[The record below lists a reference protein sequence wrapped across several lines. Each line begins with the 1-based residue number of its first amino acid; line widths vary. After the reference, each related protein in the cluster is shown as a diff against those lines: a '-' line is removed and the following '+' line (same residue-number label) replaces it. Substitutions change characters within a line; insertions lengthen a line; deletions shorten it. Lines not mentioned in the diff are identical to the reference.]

1 MVNKRNAVVLRV
13 YVVAALAMS
22 VGLLV
27 KASAPPLPVVRSA
40 GGEAV
45 RAIKPPQRSVSPP
58 HAPCNTCPYIA
69 PFAYVPYGLD
79 PFPQN
84 ATDAA
89 RGDAVP
95 CSAIRPPPRPRA
107 RLDDS
112 L

>member
-1 MVNKRNAVVLRV
+1 MVNKRNAVALRV

-27 KASAPPLPVVRSA
+27 KASAPPLPVVRGA
-40 GGEAV
+40 GVDAA

-58 HAPCNTCPYIA
+58 YAPCNTCPYIA

-84 ATDAA
+84 ATVAA
-89 RGDAVP
+89 HDAVP